1 MKSFLSEKM
10 EDMED
15 ELPNFNIMKAFGLPV
30 FTDEQ
35 ATSEENN
42 ADQTS
47 VPEGRLTVNKKIRF
61 AELET
66 GELDDIVKHSQAKQ
80 TKKATQ
86 WAVSVFTGLL

>member
-10 EDMED
+10 AGVED
-15 ELPNFNIMKAFGLPV
+15 ELPNFSIMKAFGLPA

-35 ATSEENN
+35 AEEIN

-47 VPEGRLTVNKKIRF
+47 VPEGRLTVNKKRQF

-86 WAVSVFTGLL
+86 WAVSGFTGLL